1 MFLKKPDSKYFR
13 FAGHK
18 ASVKITEVCH
28 CSLKSAIGNIKKW
41 ARLCSSKAL
50 FTKTY
55 RLTSQP
61 LFYTVPICCG
71 LILFPSSG
79 LRQNEF
85 ALCLITTWVMCCTIT
100 CDVVCTKTSA
110 KEPIKQMTPSHHS
123 SHFTRQPSMALLRL
137 VASGHTIPSLL
148 RWAGTTSQISHFRLP
163 SSAHH
168 SVPSGAKGQTML
180 TFYNDMDDFFF
191 FNPRPFQ
198 PFRTSSLFE
207 CVQC

>member
-13 FAGHK
+13 FASHI
-18 ASVKITEVCH
+18 ASVTITEVCH

-55 RLTSQP
+55 CLTSQP

-110 KEPIKQMTPSHHS
+110 KEPIKQMTPSH
-123 SHFTRQPSMALLRL
+123 LLQVRDGYTDL
-137 VASGHTIPSLL
+137 
-148 RWAGTTSQISHFRLP
+148 GTVLYW
-163 SSAHH
+163 
-168 SVPSGAKGQTML
+168 KML
-180 TFYNDMDDFFF
+180 TITGEAASASEEALPHFLENWSWLR
-191 FNPRPFQ
+191 RPTTFM
-198 PFRTSSLFE
+198 
-207 CVQC
+207 